1 MNNEMTLLD
10 YVVTLRRKFL
20 AILVLGVLGATGAY
34 SFAAATPSVYE
45 ASTSVLVTSEL
56 GSSGSDLVQGS
67 TYVENLVSSYVLLA
81 RSEKVLQP
89 VIDQLNLDASP
100 RQLARVVSAESPL
113 NTVLI
118 NVSVKGRDP
127 KQAANLADAVTDSLA
142 RAVADVSPVVGGK
155 PAIRLTTTQSADV
168 PRNPVEPN
176 RYRWTALGALA
187 GLLLGVGYALLR
199 RTLGSAIA
207 DAADVARVTR
217 VPVVGEIVEARKGMT
232 LPASVLQ
239 DPSGIEAES
248 LRGLAANLSF
258 LGVDKGLRSLV
269 MTSGSPGESKSSIA
283 AATALVLAE
292 AAKRVLLIDAD
303 MRAPSLHLLANLDN
317 SIGLST
323 VLIGGHKLEV
333 AAQPWGADGLHV
345 LTSGPLVPN
354 PGQLLSSDA
363 MRSLIARAEESY
375 DVVVVD
381 SGPLLS
387 VVDAV
392 WLGHMVDGVLVV
404 VRRGRTST
412 RTLLKTLDTL
422 ESANTPI
429 SGVVIS
435 RVARA
440 TRTEYV
446 YSATAPPA

>member
-1 MNNEMTLLD
+1 MTLLD